1 MKEYIRHNR
10 VLLILLALV
19 MVVSLFVMAGRF
31 GVEKNNKTY
40 DIVLDYNEILAMAQ
54 QSTHSVDWWLA
65 EFKEM
70 GIRQVGLTEESIV
83 TLMEETEYPVTGV
96 MMNQLLKESHWS
108 EKYPQGFVDSMELRG
123 YDVFDVVVSC
133 QGPIREFVKQG
144 ITERIQPDRYILW
157 EEDDALFVFLDGT
170 ADVTLYSEKYKYQNS
185 DNTGYQERI
194 DIVSSK
200 IMFISLGF
208 LPEKVEEIQ
217 KAEMNIVPRTM
228 SYNGWNDTK
237 FAQAVLE
244 GYQEYGIQPDYIIV
258 GGQAVFGY
266 DEGLDF
272 ARDYILNNN
281 VTIGLIENTTQRQNI
296 MQFGVEEVAQ
306 SSQYDAVRVFTVW
319 PYIQNRY
326 QYYGYEGAK
335 EIENTLFRAVVERN
349 IRVIYYKP
357 IFEMEDLHTY
367 VTDVEEYRQL
377 FSNLQERL
385 AEHGFTPGKAV
396 QMAPYQVGAIQK
408 IMMGL
413 GSVLGVLLLL
423 GILFPIPKKVQLAL
437 GIVGGIG
444 VAGMALAMPEWFELT
459 ASFFGAVVISSIA
472 ISFFTYQARLAQD
485 HLSEQEPLGKI
496 IAFGVGTLVVS
507 VAIALLGGLFS
518 AAPISSIPYMLEID
532 IFRGVKVAQLLP
544 MAFYVLAFLAFF
556 GYGESKKK
564 VGRLEFHDIKELLNL
579 SVKIW
584 MIVLGI
590 LVLGMGA
597 YYIIRTGHSSN
608 IEVSSLEMVVRNK
621 MEDLLIARPRTK
633 EFLIA
638 FPAIIMM
645 IYASVRRFKL
655 WTILFGLAGVIGM
668 TSVANTFQHIRTP
681 LYLGVYRTGYGLLFG
696 IILGVLGVLL
706 WEGCYRGYHKL
717 YRKYMENHD

>member
-367 VTDVEEYRQL
+367 VTDVEEYQQL
-377 FSNLQERL
+377 FYNLEERL

-681 LYLGVYRTGYGLLFG
+681 LYLGVHRTGYGLLFG

>member
-281 VTIGLIENTTQRQNI
+281 GTIGLIENTTQRQNI

-367 VTDVEEYRQL
+367 VTDVEEYQQL
-377 FSNLQERL
+377 FYNLEERL
-385 AEHGFTPGKAV
+385 AERGFTPGKAV

>member
-1 MKEYIRHNR
+1 
-10 VLLILLALV
+10 

-208 LPEKVEEIQ
+208 LPEKVAEIQ

-367 VTDVEEYRQL
+367 VTDVEEYQQL
-377 FSNLQERL
+377 FYNLEERL

>member
-367 VTDVEEYRQL
+367 VTDVEEYQQL
-377 FSNLQERL
+377 FYNLEERL

-590 LVLGMGA
+590 LVLGLGA

>member
-31 GVEKNNKTY
+31 LVEKNNKTY
-40 DIVLDYNEILAMAQ
+40 DIVLDYNEILAMAH

-108 EKYPQGFVDSMELRG
+108 EKYPQGFVNSMELRG

-144 ITERIQPDRYILW
+144 IQERIQPDRYILW
-157 EEDDALFVFLDGT
+157 EEEDALFVFLDGT

-217 KAEMNIVPRTM
+217 KAEMDIVPRTM

-237 FAQAVLE
+237 FAQAVLD

-266 DEGLDF
+266 DDGLDF

-306 SSQYDAVRVFTVW
+306 SSQYNAVRVFTVW

-367 VTDVEEYRQL
+367 VTDVEEYQQL
-377 FSNLQERL
+377 FYNLEERL

-396 QMAPYQVGAIQK
+396 QMSPYQVGTIQK

-423 GILFPIPKKVQLAL
+423 GILFPIPKRVQLVL

-459 ASFFGAVVISSIA
+459 ASFFGSVIISSIA

-485 HLSEQEPLGKI
+485 HLSQQEPLGKI
-496 IAFGVGTLVVS
+496 LIFGVGTLVVA

-518 AAPISSIPYMLEID
+518 ATPISSIPYMLEID
-532 IFRGVKVAQLLP
+532 IFRGVKAAQLLP
-544 MAFYVLAFLAFF
+544 MVFYVLAFLAFF

-564 VGRLEFHDIKELLNL
+564 VGRLELHDIKELLNL

-590 LVLGMGA
+590 LVLGLGA

-621 MEDLLIARPRTK
+621 MEDILIARPRTK

-696 IILGVLGVLL
+696 IILGILGVLL

>member
-208 LPEKVEEIQ
+208 LPEKVAEIQ
-217 KAEMNIVPRTM
+217 KAEMDIVPRTM

-244 GYQEYGIQPDYIIV
+244 GYQEYDIQPDYIIV

-377 FSNLQERL
+377 FYNLEERL

-396 QMAPYQVGAIQK
+396 QMSPYQVGAIQK

-459 ASFFGAVVISSIA
+459 ASFFGSVVISSIA
-472 ISFFTYQARLAQD
+472 VSFFTYQARLAQD

-496 IAFGVGTLVVS
+496 IVFGVGTLVVA
-507 VAIALLGGLFS
+507 VAIALLGGLFG

-590 LVLGMGA
+590 LVLGLGA

-668 TSVANTFQHIRTP
+668 TSVSNTFQHIRTP

>member
-108 EKYPQGFVDSMELRG
+108 EKYPQGFVDSVELRG

-367 VTDVEEYRQL
+367 VTDVEEYQQL
-377 FSNLQERL
+377 FYNLEERL

>member
-70 GIRQVGLTEESIV
+70 GIRQVGLTEESII

-367 VTDVEEYRQL
+367 VTDVEEYQQL
-377 FSNLQERL
+377 FYNLEERL

-485 HLSEQEPLGKI
+485 HLSEQAPLGKI

>member
-19 MVVSLFVMAGRF
+19 MMVSLFVMAGRF
-31 GVEKNNKTY
+31 LVEKNNKTY

-54 QSTHSVDWWLA
+54 QSSHSVDWWLA

-108 EKYPQGFVDSMELRG
+108 ATYPQGFVDSMELRG

-208 LPEKVEEIQ
+208 LPEKLEKIQ
-217 KAEMNIVPRTM
+217 KAEMDIVPRTM

-237 FAQAVLE
+237 FAQAVMK
-244 GYQEYGIQPDYIIV
+244 GYQEYEIQPDYIIV

-266 DEGLDF
+266 DDGLDF

-357 IFEMEDLHTY
+357 IFETEDLHTY

-385 AEHGFTPGKAV
+385 ADHGFTPGKAV
-396 QMAPYQVGAIQK
+396 QMSPYQVGGIQK
-408 IMMGL
+408 ILMGL
-413 GSVLGVLLLL
+413 GSVLGLLLL
-423 GILFPIPKKVQLAL
+423 VGILFPIPKKVQLAL
-437 GIVGGIG
+437 GILGGIG
-444 VAGMALAMPEWFELT
+444 VVGMALVMPEWFELT
-459 ASFFGAVVISSIA
+459 ASFFGSVVVSSIA
-472 ISFFTYQARLAQD
+472 VSFFTYQARLAQD
-485 HLSEQEPLGKI
+485 HFSQQEPLGKI
-496 IAFGVGTLVVS
+496 IGIGVGTLVVA
-507 VAIALLGGLFS
+507 VAIALLGGFFS

-532 IFRGVKVAQLLP
+532 IFRGVKAAQLLP

-564 VGRLEFHDIKELLNL
+564 VGRLEFQDIKELLNL
-579 SVKIW
+579 SVKVW
-584 MIVLGI
+584 MIVIGI
-590 LVLGMGA
+590 LVLGLGA

-668 TSVANTFQHIRTP
+668 TSVSNTFQHIRTP

>member
-367 VTDVEEYRQL
+367 VTDVEEYQQL
-377 FSNLQERL
+377 FYNLEERL

-544 MAFYVLAFLAFF
+544 M
-556 GYGESKKK
+556 
-564 VGRLEFHDIKELLNL
+564 
-579 SVKIW
+579 
-584 MIVLGI
+584 
-590 LVLGMGA
+590 
-597 YYIIRTGHSSN
+597 
-608 IEVSSLEMVVRNK
+608 
-621 MEDLLIARPRTK
+621 
-633 EFLIA
+633 
-638 FPAIIMM
+638 
-645 IYASVRRFKL
+645 
-655 WTILFGLAGVIGM
+655 
-668 TSVANTFQHIRTP
+668 
-681 LYLGVYRTGYGLLFG
+681 
-696 IILGVLGVLL
+696 
-706 WEGCYRGYHKL
+706 
-717 YRKYMENHD
+717 

>member
-367 VTDVEEYRQL
+367 VTDVEEYQQL
-377 FSNLQERL
+377 FYNLEERL

-485 HLSEQEPLGKI
+485 HLSEQAPLGKI

>member
-367 VTDVEEYRQL
+367 VTDVEEYQQL
-377 FSNLQERL
+377 FYNLEERL

>member
-208 LPEKVEEIQ
+208 LPEKVAEIQ

-367 VTDVEEYRQL
+367 VTDVEEYQQL
-377 FSNLQERL
+377 FYNLEERL

>member
-31 GVEKNNKTY
+31 VVEKNNKTY

-367 VTDVEEYRQL
+367 VTDVEEYQQL
-377 FSNLQERL
+377 FYNLEERL

>member
-1 MKEYIRHNR
+1 
-10 VLLILLALV
+10 
-19 MVVSLFVMAGRF
+19 
-31 GVEKNNKTY
+31 
-40 DIVLDYNEILAMAQ
+40 
-54 QSTHSVDWWLA
+54 
-65 EFKEM
+65 
-70 GIRQVGLTEESIV
+70 
-83 TLMEETEYPVTGV
+83 
-96 MMNQLLKESHWS
+96 
-108 EKYPQGFVDSMELRG
+108 
-123 YDVFDVVVSC
+123 
-133 QGPIREFVKQG
+133 
-144 ITERIQPDRYILW
+144 
-157 EEDDALFVFLDGT
+157 
-170 ADVTLYSEKYKYQNS
+170 
-185 DNTGYQERI
+185 
-194 DIVSSK
+194 
-200 IMFISLGF
+200 
-208 LPEKVEEIQ
+208 
-217 KAEMNIVPRTM
+217 
-228 SYNGWNDTK
+228 
-237 FAQAVLE
+237 
-244 GYQEYGIQPDYIIV
+244 
-258 GGQAVFGY
+258 
-266 DEGLDF
+266 
-272 ARDYILNNN
+272 
-281 VTIGLIENTTQRQNI
+281 
-296 MQFGVEEVAQ
+296 
-306 SSQYDAVRVFTVW
+306 
-319 PYIQNRY
+319 
-326 QYYGYEGAK
+326 
-335 EIENTLFRAVVERN
+335 
-349 IRVIYYKP
+349 
-357 IFEMEDLHTY
+357 
-367 VTDVEEYRQL
+367 
-377 FSNLQERL
+377 
-385 AEHGFTPGKAV
+385 
-396 QMAPYQVGAIQK
+396 
-408 IMMGL
+408 
-413 GSVLGVLLLL
+413 
-423 GILFPIPKKVQLAL
+423 
-437 GIVGGIG
+437 
-444 VAGMALAMPEWFELT
+444 
-459 ASFFGAVVISSIA
+459 
-472 ISFFTYQARLAQD
+472 
-485 HLSEQEPLGKI
+485 LSEQEPLGKI

-633 EFLIA
+633 EYLIA

>member
-19 MVVSLFVMAGRF
+19 MVVSLFVMTGRF

-367 VTDVEEYRQL
+367 VTDVEEYQQL
-377 FSNLQERL
+377 FYNLEERL

-485 HLSEQEPLGKI
+485 HLSEQAPLGKI

>member
-367 VTDVEEYRQL
+367 VTDVEEYQQL
-377 FSNLQERL
+377 FYNLEERL

-485 HLSEQEPLGKI
+485 HLSEQAPLGRI

>member
-367 VTDVEEYRQL
+367 VTDVEEYQQL
-377 FSNLQERL
+377 FYNLEERL

-668 TSVANTFQHIRTP
+668 TSVSNTFQHIRTP